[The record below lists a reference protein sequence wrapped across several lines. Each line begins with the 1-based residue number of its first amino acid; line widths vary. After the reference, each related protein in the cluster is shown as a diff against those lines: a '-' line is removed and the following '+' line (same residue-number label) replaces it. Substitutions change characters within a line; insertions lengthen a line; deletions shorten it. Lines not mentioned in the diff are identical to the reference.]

1 MKSTEKGSA
10 MDYADKI
17 VMRAS
22 FVALVCWLLVEVLT

>member
-1 MKSTEKGSA
+1 MGDSV

-22 FVALVCWLLVEVLT
+22 FVALLCWVLVEVML